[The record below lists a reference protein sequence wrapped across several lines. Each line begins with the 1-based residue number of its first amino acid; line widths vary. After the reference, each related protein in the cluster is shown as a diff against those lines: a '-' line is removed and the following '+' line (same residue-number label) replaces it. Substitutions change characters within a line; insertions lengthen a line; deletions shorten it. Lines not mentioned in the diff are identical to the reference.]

1 MEAWTQFL
9 RSFRMQVDKCSST
22 LQLRFKQEH
31 GVHLL
36 EELKQRRVGLMRVW
50 YVLMASFLI
59 LMAALALLLGSLD
72 CLKENHRVT
81 RSQMDV
87 TVIAQEAYRLEQET
101 MPCPWQ
107 LEFVTLGTKGGITR
121 ASMSYN

>member
-1 MEAWTQFL
+1 
-9 RSFRMQVDKCSST
+9 MQVDKYSST

-59 LMAALALLLGSLD
+59 LMAALALLLGSFD
-72 CLKENHRVT
+72 CLKENHREALS
-81 RSQMDV
+81 RMDGI
-87 TVIAQEAYRLEQET
+87 VIAQEAYRLEQET

-107 LEFVTLGTKGGITR
+107 LEFITLGTNGEIVH

>member
-1 MEAWTQFL
+1 MDKYSSIL
-9 RSFRMQVDKCSST
+9 R
-22 LQLRFKQEH
+22 LRFKQEH

-81 RSQMDV
+81 RSQMDG

-107 LEFVTLGTKGGITR
+107 LEFVTLGTMGGITR